1 MNSQPL
7 KNEKQDSVPALITL
21 DMAATYSLVRAREA
35 ERDLPPAA
43 PDLRLHQVG
52 RPIPELMLSQTS
64 TTPPFLQLRPSHET
78 FLPMSVSK
86 LYPAGQQPVTT
97 TLRQL
102 DRDTYRV
109 LMAPPHGAAKPV
121 ELDIPVGL
129 PRVTNVATLKA
140 MVGADSWDVVF
151 RKTGDGER
159 WAVCPDDYPVD
170 LEDRTQ
176 LFKVREFAILS

>member
-7 KNEKQDSVPALITL
+7 ENEKQGGLAALPTL
-21 DMAATYSLVRAREA
+21 DMAEMYSLVRAREA
-35 ERDLPPAA
+35 QRGLPSA
-43 PDLRLHQVG
+43 PDLRLQQVG
-52 RPIPELMLSQTS
+52 RPIPELMLSRTS
-64 TTPPFLQLRPSHET
+64 TTPPFLQLQPSRKT
-78 FLPMSVSK
+78 MSLVPVPK
-86 LYPAGQQPVTT
+86 LHPAGHLPVARA
-97 TLRQL
+97 LRQI
-102 DRDTYRV
+102 DRHLYRV

-151 RKTGDGER
+151 RKAGDGER
-159 WAVCPDDYPVD
+159 WAICPDDYPVD

-176 LFKVREFAILS
+176 VFRIREFAILS